1 MKRGLWIMAVPA
13 VVAFTVGCNQ
23 KADLKSEKGKY
34 SYAIGYQVAKNMK
47 RQEIDL
53 DSASFAAAV
62 KDVMEGKDP
71 KMTETEVREAIQNMT
86 KAQIEKR
93 KQDAE
98 KNVKVGEDYLK
109 ENGKKDGVKTTE
121 SGLQIKIVKEGDGP
135 MPTKDDIVKVHYE
148 GKLIDGKKFDSS
160 YDRGQPAEFPLKAVI
175 PGWTEGLQLMKV
187 GSTAELTIPSKLAYG
202 ERGNPS
208 IPGNSTL
215 IFKVEL
221 LEIVKKDEPK
231 KKK

>member
-1 MKRGLWIMAVPA
+1 MRYAILWIALPA
-13 VVAFTVGCNQ
+13 VALLAGCNK

-34 SYAIGYQVAKNMK
+34 SYAIGFQVAKNMK
-47 RQEIDL
+47 RQDIEL
-53 DSASFAAAV
+53 DTVAFAEAV

-71 KMTETEVREAIQNMT
+71 KLTETEVREAIQNMT

-93 KQDAE
+93 KEAAE
-98 KNVKVGEDYLK
+98 KNVKIGEDYLK
-109 ENGKKDGVKTTE
+109 ENSKKEGVKTTE
-121 SGLQIKIVKEGDGP
+121 SGLQIKITKEGDGP
-135 MPTKDDIVKVHYE
+135 MPSKEDIVKVHYE
-148 GKLIDGKKFDSS
+148 GKLIDGTKFDSS
-160 YDRGQPAEFPLKAVI
+160 YDRDQPAEFPLKAVI

-187 GSTAELTIPSKLAYG
+187 GSTAELTIPANLAYG

-221 LEIVKKDEPK
+221 LEIVKKEAEK
-231 KKK
+231 K